1 MGRCR
6 LKRIKNPEP
15 IKMSEISQQ
24 SSELLYEVVD
34 HVGVITLNRPEAMNS
49 LTYQLYADLEDTVR
63 GSEARVLVI
72 TGNGRAFCA
81 GDDMKQILGNPQP
94 APAEFKERSKATGGL
109 TPAADALL
117 YTDIPVIAAVNGP
130 AVGWGMELALMAD
143 IRVASVNA
151 KFGELFVVRGLCCD
165 APGLGRLAQ
174 LVGRERAAELLFTG
188 EVIDAQTA
196 KDIGLV
202 SRCVPH
208 DELMP
213 TALELARKIAGNP
226 PLAVQALKAGL
237 RRTVEPDWR
246 DTGHWAMQ
254 QITRLRATEDSK
266 EGVAA
271 FLEKRAPVFVGR

>member
-1 MGRCR
+1 MT
-6 LKRIKNPEP
+6 
-15 IKMSEISQQ
+15 
-24 SSELLYEVVD
+24 SELIYEVD
-34 HVGVITLNRPEAMNS
+34 QHIGVLTLNRPEAMNS
-49 LTYQLYADLEDTVR
+49 LTYQLYAQIEDTVR
-63 GSEARVLVI
+63 ESEARVLVI

-81 GDDMKQILGNPQP
+81 GDDVKQILGSGD
-94 APAEFKERSKATGGL
+94 APPEDVVHRSRKTGGL

-143 IRVASVNA
+143 MRIASERA
-151 KFGELFVVRGLCCD
+151 RFGELFVLRGLCCD

-196 KDIGLV
+196 QNIGLV

-208 DELMP
+208 DDLLPESM
-213 TALELARKIAGNP
+213 ALAARIANNP

-237 RRTVEPDWR
+237 RRTLEPDWR
-246 DTGHWAMQ
+246 DVGQWAIQ
-254 QITRLRATEDSK
+254 QITRLRETEDSK

-271 FLEKRAPVFVGR
+271 FLEKRQPVYRGC

>member
-1 MGRCR
+1 MTNPISNEAMVNDRMGGA
-6 LKRIKNPEP
+6 
-15 IKMSEISQQ
+15 MSD
-24 SSELLYEVVD
+24 LLYEVNE

-49 LTYQLYADLEDTVR
+49 LNYQLYADIEDTVR
-63 GSEARVLVI
+63 ASEARALVI

-81 GDDMKQILGNPQP
+81 GDDVKQILGSSEP
-94 APAEFKERSKATGGL
+94 APQEFLDRAKQTGGL

-117 YTDIPVIAAVNGP
+117 HTDIPVIAAVNGP

-188 EVIDAQTA
+188 EIIDAEFA
-196 KDIGLV
+196 KEIGLV
-202 SRCVPH
+202 SRTVPH
-208 DELMP
+208 EELMT
-213 TALELARKIAGNP
+213 TAMALANKIASDP

-246 DTGHWAMQ
+246 DTGRWAIE

-271 FLEKRAPVFVGR
+271 FLEKRQPEYKGR